1 MPWDISAV
9 TSDAASTASI
19 LSKAAVAYSDAA
31 LRHTDDIII
40 NVHAHM
46 LVK

>member
-19 LSKAAVAYSDAA
+19 KAAVAYSDAA
-31 LRHTDDIII
+31 LRHTDDVII